1 MSGIIDRIRMT
12 EQEIIKTIHIP
23 TDVNIPERMN
33 NPLEYEPHPLCIA
46 ACQELQAYLAE
57 RKDWR
62 EEIDKGKMFGVLIV
76 EMPCDN
82 GKAQRQNEDAITP
95 KRREIGYLAAYSGQ
109 IGGRSD
115 WEGFVPAVFDYL
127 QPNGY
132 FKTHEADITELNHA
146 ITRLSNDEKMKDA
159 KRIINNLQQERLH
172 TIAAYQE
179 KMKEAKAKRDARRQ
193 KAQLAAKTSDKTD
206 SRPSGLSPEEEQA
219 MIKESQF
226 MKAELRRLKKALSE
240 KTTLE
245 KEYAEFQ
252 ENLLRMKQLRKTL
265 SDALQQWLFT
275 QFRMNN
281 YQGKSKDLLEIF
293 RDEALLGN
301 INDKTNGNT
310 TSKKMDSNG
319 VITSRVA
326 AMKMIP
332 PAGSGECCEP
342 KLLQYAFEHG
352 LKPLQMAMFWWGESP
367 KEEIRHHLLFYPA
380 CNGKCKPI
388 LHWMLPADVFHS
400 SAITTSSLAPSS
412 AVTATDKASDKI
424 NLANSTYIYNKV
436 EILYEDREIAVI
448 HKPEGMLS
456 VPGKDAQQPSIYSW
470 ARKQFP
476 DATGPLIVHRL
487 DMATSGLMVIAKTE
501 FAYHR
506 LQEQFTSHQVQ
517 KRYVAIVCCK
527 DKDMAQRIKD
537 AAKMISLP
545 LMPDYLDRPRQIV
558 NHEQGKEAIT
568 EYEVLGSEERRV
580 KSEEFNSAANHEVQ
594 SSNLKVQS
602 SNLKVQCI
610 RLALYPKTGRTHQ
623 LRVHCAHREGLD
635 APILG
640 DPLYG
645 NVKADRLYLHAEAIT
660 FKHPLTGKEIHIE
673 RKADF

>member
-1 MSGIIDRIRMT
+1 MT
-12 EQEIIKTIHIP
+12 EQEIIKTIHIS
-23 TDVNIPERMN
+23 TGIDIPERMN
-33 NPLEYEPHPLCIA
+33 NPLDYEPHPLCIA
-46 ACQELQAYLAE
+46 ACKELQAYLAE

-76 EMPCDN
+76 EKND
-82 GKAQRQNEDAITP
+82 K
-95 KRREIGYLAAYSGQ
+95 EIGYLAAYSGQ

-115 WEGFVPAVFDYL
+115 WKGFVPAVFDYL
-127 QPNGY
+127 QPDGY
-132 FKTHEADITELNHA
+132 FKTHEAKITELNQ
-146 ITRLSNDEKMKDA
+146 
-159 KRIINNLQQERLH
+159 RIAHLINNPEIKETERILNKQHKVQEHKLNLH
-172 TIAAYQE
+172 
-179 KMKEAKAKRDARRQ
+179 KMQITEAKAKRDARRQ
-193 KAQLAAKTSDKTD
+193 EASLHPDTK
-206 SRPSGLSPEEEQA
+206 GLTPEEEQA

-226 MKAELRRLKKALSE
+226 LKAELRRFKKLISQ
-240 KTTLE
+240 KTPLE
-245 KEYAEFQ
+245 EMYDNYQKGLQ
-252 ENLLRMKQLRKTL
+252 EIKQLRK
-265 SDALQQWLFT
+265 SDSDELQKWLFS
-275 QFRMNN
+275 QFKMLNDK
-281 YQGKSKDLLEIF
+281 GESKDLLEIF
-293 RDEALLGN
+293 KEFN
-301 INDKTNGNT
+301 Q
-310 TSKKMDSNG
+310 M
-319 VITSRVA
+319 V
-326 AMKMIP
+326 P

-352 LKPLQMAMFWWGESP
+352 LKPIQMAMFWWGESP
-367 KEEIRHHLLFYPA
+367 KEEIRHHLHFYPA

-388 LHWMLPADVFHS
+388 LHWMLPADVFEQA
-400 SAITTSSLAPSS
+400 SADA
-412 AVTATDKASDKI
+412 
-424 NLANSTYIYNKV
+424 YIYNKV
-436 EILYEDREIAVI
+436 EILYEDQELAVI

-476 DATGPLIVHRL
+476 EATGPLIVHRL

-537 AAKMISLP
+537 ATKMISLP

>member
-1 MSGIIDRIRMT
+1 MT
-12 EQEIIKTIHIP
+12 EQEIIKTIHIS
-23 TDVNIPERMN
+23 TGIDIPERMN
-33 NPLEYEPHPLCIA
+33 NPLDYEPHPLCIA
-46 ACQELQAYLAE
+46 ACKELQAYLAE

-76 EMPCDN
+76 EKND
-82 GKAQRQNEDAITP
+82 K
-95 KRREIGYLAAYSGQ
+95 EIGYLAAYSGQ

-115 WEGFVPAVFDYL
+115 WKGFVPAVFDYL
-127 QPNGY
+127 QPDGY
-132 FKTHEADITELNHA
+132 FKTHEAKITELNQ
-146 ITRLSNDEKMKDA
+146 
-159 KRIINNLQQERLH
+159 RIAHLINNPEIKETERILNKLHKVQEHKLNLH
-172 TIAAYQE
+172 
-179 KMKEAKAKRDARRQ
+179 KMQITEAKAKRDARRQ
-193 KAQLAAKTSDKTD
+193 EASLHPDTKGLTS
-206 SRPSGLSPEEEQA
+206 EEEQA

-226 MKAELRRLKKALSE
+226 LKAELRRFKKLISQ
-240 KTTLE
+240 KTPLE
-245 KEYAEFQ
+245 EMYDNYQKGLQ
-252 ENLLRMKQLRKTL
+252 EIKQLRK
-265 SDALQQWLFT
+265 SDSDELQKWLFS
-275 QFRMNN
+275 QFKMLNDK
-281 YQGKSKDLLEIF
+281 GESKDLLEIF
-293 RDEALLGN
+293 KEFN
-301 INDKTNGNT
+301 Q
-310 TSKKMDSNG
+310 M
-319 VITSRVA
+319 V
-326 AMKMIP
+326 P

-342 KLLQYAFEHG
+342 KLLQYAFEHS
-352 LKPLQMAMFWWGESP
+352 LKPIQMAMFWWGESP
-367 KEEIRHHLLFYPA
+367 KEEIRHHLHFYPA

-388 LHWMLPADVFHS
+388 LHWMLPADVFEQA
-400 SAITTSSLAPSS
+400 SADA
-412 AVTATDKASDKI
+412 
-424 NLANSTYIYNKV
+424 YIYNKV
-436 EILYEDREIAVI
+436 EILYEDQELAVI

-476 DATGPLIVHRL
+476 EATGPLIVHRL

-594 SSNLKVQS
+594 SSNLKVQ
-602 SNLKVQCI
+602 CI

>member
-1 MSGIIDRIRMT
+1 MT
-12 EQEIIKTIHIP
+12 EQEIIKTIYIS
-23 TDVNIPERMN
+23 TGIDIPERMN
-33 NPLEYEPHPLCIA
+33 NPLDYEPHPLCIA
-46 ACQELQAYLAE
+46 ACKELQAYLAE

-76 EMPCDN
+76 EKND
-82 GKAQRQNEDAITP
+82 K
-95 KRREIGYLAAYSGQ
+95 EIGYLAAYSGQ

-115 WEGFVPAVFDYL
+115 WKGFVPAVFDYL
-127 QPNGY
+127 QPDGY
-132 FKTHEADITELNHA
+132 FKTHEAKITELNQ
-146 ITRLSNDEKMKDA
+146 
-159 KRIINNLQQERLH
+159 RIAHLINNPEIKETERILNKLHKVQEHKLNLH
-172 TIAAYQE
+172 
-179 KMKEAKAKRDARRQ
+179 KMRITEAKAKRDARRQ
-193 KAQLAAKTSDKTD
+193 EASLHPDTK
-206 SRPSGLSPEEEQA
+206 GLTPEEEQA

-226 MKAELRRLKKALSE
+226 LKAELRRFKKLISQ
-240 KTTLE
+240 KTPLE
-245 KEYAEFQ
+245 EMYDNYQKGLQ
-252 ENLLRMKQLRKTL
+252 EIKQLRK
-265 SDALQQWLFT
+265 SDSDELQKWLFS
-275 QFRMNN
+275 QFKMLNDK
-281 YQGKSKDLLEIF
+281 GESKDLLEIF
-293 RDEALLGN
+293 KEFN
-301 INDKTNGNT
+301 Q
-310 TSKKMDSNG
+310 M
-319 VITSRVA
+319 V
-326 AMKMIP
+326 P

-342 KLLQYAFEHG
+342 KLLQYAFKHG

-367 KEEIRHHLLFYPA
+367 KEEIRHHLHFYPA

-388 LHWMLPADVFHS
+388 LHWMLPADVFEQA
-400 SAITTSSLAPSS
+400 SADA
-412 AVTATDKASDKI
+412 
-424 NLANSTYIYNKV
+424 YIYNKV
-436 EILYEDREIAVI
+436 EILYEDQELAVI

-476 DATGPLIVHRL
+476 EATGPLIVHRL

-506 LQEQFTSHQVQ
+506 LQKQFTSHQVQ

-537 AAKMISLP
+537 ATKMISLP

-594 SSNLKVQS
+594 SSNLKVQC

>member
-23 TDVNIPERMN
+23 TGVNIPERMN

-76 EMPCDN
+76 EMND
-82 GKAQRQNEDAITP
+82 K
-95 KRREIGYLAAYSGQ
+95 EIGYLAAYSGQ

-115 WEGFVPAVFDYL
+115 WKGFVPAVFDYL
-127 QPNGY
+127 QPDGY
-132 FKTHEADITELNHA
+132 FKTHEAKITELNQ
-146 ITRLSNDEKMKDA
+146 
-159 KRIINNLQQERLH
+159 RIAHLINNPEIKETERILNKLHKVQEHKLNLH
-172 TIAAYQE
+172 
-179 KMKEAKAKRDARRQ
+179 KMQITEAKAKRDARRQ
-193 KAQLAAKTSDKTD
+193 EASLHPDTKALT
-206 SRPSGLSPEEEQA
+206 PEEEQA

-226 MKAELRRLKKALSE
+226 LKAELRRFKKLISQ
-240 KTTLE
+240 KTPLE
-245 KEYAEFQ
+245 EMYDNYQKGLQ
-252 ENLLRMKQLRKTL
+252 EIKQLRK
-265 SDALQQWLFT
+265 SDSDELQKWLFS
-275 QFRMNN
+275 QFKMLNDK
-281 YQGKSKDLLEIF
+281 GESKDLLEIF
-293 RDEALLGN
+293 KEFN
-301 INDKTNGNT
+301 Q
-310 TSKKMDSNG
+310 M
-319 VITSRVA
+319 V
-326 AMKMIP
+326 P

-367 KEEIRHHLLFYPA
+367 KEEIRHHLHFYPA

-388 LHWMLPADVFHS
+388 LHWMLPADVFEQA
-400 SAITTSSLAPSS
+400 SADA
-412 AVTATDKASDKI
+412 
-424 NLANSTYIYNKV
+424 YIYNKV
-436 EILYEDREIAVI
+436 EILYEDQELAAI

-476 DATGPLIVHRL
+476 EATGPLIVHRL

-537 AAKMISLP
+537 ATKMISLP

-580 KSEEFNSAANHEVQ
+580 KSEEFNSAANHE
-594 SSNLKVQS
+594 VQS